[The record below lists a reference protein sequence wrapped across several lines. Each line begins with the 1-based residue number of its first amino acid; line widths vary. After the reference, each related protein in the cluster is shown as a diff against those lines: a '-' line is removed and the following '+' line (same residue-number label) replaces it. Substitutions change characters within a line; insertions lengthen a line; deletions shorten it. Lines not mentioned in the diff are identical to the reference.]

1 MRPPPHAARV
11 AKGSW
16 LVDSIGRTNGLGA
29 ATLSRMDCLGRP
41 AITARSACPLHRL
54 EGLDKRSI
62 VRHRARSGNRPNMS
76 WCSTQNRQDG
86 FVLAV
91 PKDYAKPLHRLQR
104 FKTLAECNEAG
115 VHAAFFRNI
124 SVRYGG
130 TPQTISVSDAIT
142 RSFEPSTRGGAFR
155 DLNVC
160 VPPYP
165 GDQRAMWQLLGLPGR
180 RPHCHAHAE
189 LCTSLILRWKNHL
202 HARAQILAQLRL
214 GRTFVRSIPE
224 AIIDI
229 FGDLRLD

>member
-1 MRPPPHAARV
+1 MASAANAATTACRKSGEGIMARRLHLADERPWRGHV
-11 AKGSW
+11 EQ
-16 LVDSIGRTNGLGA
+16 NGLFGP
-29 ATLSRMDCLGRP
+29 TGNN
-41 AITARSACPLHRL
+41 CPDRHVH
-54 EGLDKRSI
+54 KRSI
-62 VRHRARSGNRPNMS
+62 VRQRARSGNRPNMS

-115 VHAAFFRNI
+115 LHAAFFRNI

-189 LCTSLILRWKNHL
+189 LCTSLILRWKNDL